1 MHIMIIAAI
10 VVSVFVICSTIVL
23 FPSAIL
29 SSTDTRLQTNMSTKC
44 ENGNCTT
51 TICINDEPCETAN
64 LDSKNM
70 SSLGELLKNKTILGP
85 TIPRE
90 II

>member
-29 SSTDTRLQTNMSTKC
+29 SSTDIRLQTNMSTKC

-70 SSLGELLKNKTILGP
+70 SSLGDLLKNKTIVGP

>member
-1 MHIMIIAAI
+1 MIIPATI
-10 VVSVFVICSTIVL
+10 VSAFVISTIVL
-23 FPSAIL
+23 FPNAIL
-29 SSTDTRLQTNMSTKC
+29 SSSDTRLQTNMSTKC

-51 TICINDEPCETAN
+51 TICINDEPCETVN

-70 SSLGELLKNKTILGP
+70 TSLSDLLKNKTIAGP

-90 II
+90 VI